1 MSKSRIS
8 ECYVLK
14 SQKKTMTGNLKP
26 MTELPK
32 PKFTFEKTPG
42 GERDSN
48 RESSRTFKD
57 ALATA
62 PTSPIYDET

>member
-1 MSKSRIS
+1 
-8 ECYVLK
+8 
-14 SQKKTMTGNLKP
+14 MTGNLKP

-48 RESSRTFKD
+48 RENSRTFKD

-62 PTSPIYDET
+62 PNSPIYDET